1 MNLVASRS
9 VICCI
14 LIDPIVFRI
23 DDNFQFKIEAL
34 LVRMRVLVLVRM
46 LVAIHH
52 YLSRVIL
59 LF

>member
-1 MNLVASRS
+1 MH
-9 VICCI
+9 
-14 LIDPIVFRI
+14 
-23 DDNFQFKIEAL
+23 NFQFKIEAL

-52 YLSRVIL
+52 YLSRVAL